1 MDSAVRRVDGVQCL
15 WLLIFSAVITVLITR
30 AYLAAT
36 GYPQV
41 GGGTLHVAH
50 ALWGG
55 LLLLG
60 AVVAAL
66 MLDGGAA
73 RRWASIAGGVG
84 YGLFIDEVGKLLTRD
99 NDYFFRPAAGIMYAS
114 FAVLVLVAAR
124 LRSDPDPTQDQARAA
139 QLIASGLAGGLT
151 ERQCAEAGRLIGDV
165 TDARTRA
172 LTELLEG
179 TPRRE
184 EPRWL
189 RLCRSSLTEAGSWL
203 SRARWA
209 DVALIALL
217 VLSRAVVAVVF
228 VVQAVSFEAGG

>member
-1 MDSAVRRVDGVQCL
+1 MNSAVRRVDGAQCL

-55 LLLLG
+55 LLLLA

-73 RRWASIAGGVG
+73 RRRASIAGGRG
-84 YGLFIDEVGKLLTRD
+84 YGLFIEEVDRLHTRD

-114 FAVLVLVAAR
+114 FALLVLLAAR
-124 LRSDPDPTQDQARAA
+124 LRSGPDPARDQARAA
-139 QLIASGLAGGLT
+139 QLIASGLVEGLT
-151 ERQCAEAGRLIGDV
+151 QRQRDEASRLIGSG
-165 TDARTRA
+165 TDARARA
-172 LTELLEG
+172 LTDLLEEV
-179 TPRRE
+179 PRRE
-184 EPRWL
+184 EPRWVG
-189 RLCRSSLTEAGSWL
+189 RCR
-203 SRARWA
+203 
-209 DVALIALL
+209 
-217 VLSRAVVAVVF
+217 
-228 VVQAVSFEAGG
+228 